1 MTFEYTKPSGL
12 AVAFVA
18 VLGLI
23 NLGRGG
29 LHVFLPDSGAG
40 QIAGFD
46 LSAGGQAIVF
56 LLAMVG
62 VTQIGL
68 GLADLAASLRFRMF
82 VLPMLW
88 VHVAQQALAMWVF
101 HLAKPPPVTP
111 PGELFNTVLAG
122 LILAAAIWETYA
134 QSQRKA

>member
-1 MTFEYTKPSGL
+1 MNFAFVKPSGL

-18 VLGLI
+18 LLGLI

-46 LSAGGQAIVF
+46 LTAGGPAIIF

-68 GLADLAASLRFRMF
+68 GLADIAAALRYRMF

-88 VHVAQQALAMWVF
+88 VHLVQQAFAMWVF
-101 HLAKPPPVTP
+101 HVAKPPPVTP
-111 PGELFNTVLAG
+111 PGELFNTVLAVV
-122 LILAAAIWETYA
+122 ILAAALSETYA
-134 QSQRKA
+134 QSQRKT